1 MNQIFQDNSPLVIGV
16 KKVLDIVLLDVLW
29 LLTSIPV
36 VTIGMS
42 TTAFYDVAYRDI
54 WHGRGM
60 VALDYFASCKRNFRQ
75 SMAAGVL
82 YAAMT
87 AVLVVDVSLLRA
99 MADQGAGWG
108 GFWVPVA
115 VFAGLLAVYFV
126 WVAANIARFQ
136 APLKTILKNAL
147 ALGLAH
153 LPVSLLVGVLIGA
166 AGLCIWLL
174 PGALF
179 VLPTLCMLG
188 CCVLIDG
195 VFRKYMPPEELER
208 ERTRN
213 GRPGPWDEG

>member
-60 VALDYFASCKRNFRQ
+60 VVLDYFASCKRNFRQ

-108 GFWVPVA
+108 GLWVPVA

-153 LPVSLLVGVLIGA
+153 LPVSGCCRARCSYCPRCVCWGA
-166 AGLCIWLL
+166 ASSLTGYSGNICRPRSWSGKERATAGPA
-174 PGALF
+174 PGMRADG
-179 VLPTLCMLG
+179 PTPVG
-188 CCVLIDG
+188 NKG
-195 VFRKYMPPEELER
+195 K
-208 ERTRN
+208 
-213 GRPGPWDEG
+213 